1 MLAPAF
7 WAIIFGMVSAAS
19 DAADAP
25 AAAPYIAFGLAVIP
39 FVFVAL
45 AFLSEHPRAP
55 GAAVKGMIVSLLVGI
70 PVSALAQDAVTGLVA
85 GLGAGGIFALRMDLS
100 HTVKARII
108 AVVAVTVY
116 CFFLLR
122 TVSGLALLIG
132 PALPFTSLGIADHL
146 SERRLERRRERV
158 SYRCELASAQG
169 VEERELALHGV
180 RLHPGAI
187 RALHGP
193 PHVPGRERIFVEELD
208 RQAGVD
214 QRGDD
219 LAQAVLPAVFL
230 LGLHVG
236 AHVGVGAFDI

>member
-1 MLAPAF
+1 VAITRRRPSPPAGVAPLSPQKKWRAILLATLVLAPAF

-85 GLGAGGIFALRMDLS
+85 GLGAGGIFAMRMDLS
-100 HTVKARII
+100 DRTKARII

-146 SERRLERRRERV
+146 SERRAER
-158 SYRCELASAQG
+158 SAPEG
-169 VEERELALHGV
+169 
-180 RLHPGAI
+180 
-187 RALHGP
+187 
-193 PHVPGRERIFVEELD
+193 
-208 RQAGVD
+208 
-214 QRGDD
+214 
-219 LAQAVLPAVFL
+219 
-230 LGLHVG
+230 
-236 AHVGVGAFDI
+236 

>member
-1 MLAPAF
+1 VTITRRRRSPAAGVAPLSPRKKWRAILLATLVLAPAF

-85 GLGAGGIFALRMDLS
+85 GLSAGGIFALRMDLS

-146 SERRLERRRERV
+146 SERRQAERSAPDTPRTRSRGER
-158 SYRCELASAQG
+158 
-169 VEERELALHGV
+169 
-180 RLHPGAI
+180 
-187 RALHGP
+187 
-193 PHVPGRERIFVEELD
+193 
-208 RQAGVD
+208 
-214 QRGDD
+214 
-219 LAQAVLPAVFL
+219 
-230 LGLHVG
+230 
-236 AHVGVGAFDI
+236 